1 MKYIFV
7 LIEGEHSLK
16 DYLYSIK
23 VPISLIVIN
32 FLIANFYY
40 ALLPVKYGEPLF
52 NAGRMVVIIFAG
64 WFVITRDIG
73 NLWRAALSGTT
84 LYFIDHV
91 VLRGGIFL
99 VAYLFNT
106 DGPGLK
112 AFGRVLVTF
121 VIFSPLTMLLGFAG
135 GLLGKW
141 KNKRL

>member
-1 MKYIFV
+1 
-7 LIEGEHSLK
+7 LK

-40 ALLPVKYGEPLF
+40 VLLPVKYGEPLF
-52 NAGRMVVIIFAG
+52 NAGRMVVMIFTG
-64 WFVITRDIG
+64 WFVITKGIG
-73 NLWRAALSGTT
+73 NLWRAALSGPS

-99 VAYLFNT
+99 IAYLFNS
-106 DGPGLK
+106 DGPGLM
-112 AFGRVLVTF
+112 AFGRVIVTF

-135 GLLGKW
+135 GFLGKW
-141 KNKRL
+141 KVKKL